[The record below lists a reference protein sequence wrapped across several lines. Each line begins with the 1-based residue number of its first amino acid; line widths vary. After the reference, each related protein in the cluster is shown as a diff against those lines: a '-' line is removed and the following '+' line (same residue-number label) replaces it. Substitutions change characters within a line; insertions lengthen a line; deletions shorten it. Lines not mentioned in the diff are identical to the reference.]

1 MCIIY
6 SIYVCMYIVYYR
18 CRNCYGESCS
28 KCTDLYCVFID
39 NIVYDL
45 KMQILNSRFTNIER
59 TTKDKTPVKHK
70 SPRVSVQSYMFIV
83 LCKIY

>member
-1 MCIIY
+1 MCVCVGVCVCIDIVCTLCIIG
-6 SIYVCMYIVYYR
+6 VV
-18 CRNCYGESCS
+18 NV
-28 KCTDLYCVFID
+28 LYCIVFID
-39 NIVYDL
+39 NIIYDL

-70 SPRVSVQSYMFIV
+70 SPRMSVQSYTFIV